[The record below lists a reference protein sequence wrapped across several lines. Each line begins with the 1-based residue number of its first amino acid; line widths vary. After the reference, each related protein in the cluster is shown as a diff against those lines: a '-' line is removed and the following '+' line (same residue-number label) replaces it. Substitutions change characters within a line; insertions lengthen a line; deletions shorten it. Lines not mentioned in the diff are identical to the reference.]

1 MSEAAG
7 KPGWAFVSGM
17 LTVNSGVHLAA
28 AAAGQDTFTPLA
40 GYSSGSKANAI
51 WGGMNLVG
59 GLALARWAI
68 PSGQG
73 WGAEGAPSTLELR
86 CSPSGWPSASES
98 WGSTRRL
105 LPCPDEAGWQQ
116 FEPRAEVMR

>member
-73 WGAEGAPSTLELR
+73 WGAEGRAFDAGAALFAIWLAVSERVLGFNA
-86 CSPSGWPSASES
+86 SPSAVS
-98 WGSTRRL
+98 
-105 LPCPDEAGWQQ
+105 
-116 FEPRAEVMR
+116 